1 MRNPKH
7 LKDKRSRKPNVNY
20 QKCTQIFATRN
31 TEKVPADNRQAL
43 WAFRCTRLKLL
54 SILRRH
60 EKIASILKDVKHRIE
75 PIQFLLSTAE
85 ERSLLNANRMMPKSG
100 PNRMQL
106 CGLKCLKLPTK
117 IRCWLR
123 LHLEELNSMD
133 LLGEHSY
140 AQELKLSAKKQMQQE
155 HDEHEA
161 WKVFLNDW
169 HNQDDIRQCNSE
181 WQEKG
186 TNQVDQANHLDD
198 VKQDDWKKLLSG
210 FSNLDI
216 NQKIDLLAES
226 NAKREAPEGI
236 GLAKTHDAR
245 ENGDWENILNDLNDW
260 CDQTE
265 PDEILIDADASVLGN
280 NISNKS

>member
-7 LKDKRSRKPNVNY
+7 LKDKRSRKPHVNHT
-20 QKCTQIFATRN
+20 KCTQIFATRN
-31 TEKVPADNRQAL
+31 SEKVPADNRQAL
-43 WAFRCTRLKLL
+43 WDFRCTRLKLL

-85 ERSLLNANRMMPKSG
+85 ERSLLNANRTMPKSG
-100 PNRMQL
+100 PNKMQL
-106 CGLKCLKLPTK
+106 CGLKCHNSELPTK

-123 LHLEELNSMD
+123 LHLEELNNMD
-133 LLGEHSY
+133 LLGEQSY
-140 AQELKLSAKKQMQQE
+140 AQKLKLSAKKQMQQE

-169 HNQDDIRQCNSE
+169 HNQDDIRQCNTE

-186 TNQVDQANHLDD
+186 ADHADHLEDAEP
-198 VKQDDWKKLLSG
+198 DDWKKLLSG
-210 FSNLDI
+210 LNNLDI
-216 NQKIDLLAES
+216 NPKFDLLAES
-226 NAKREAPEGI
+226 NAKREAPEDY
-236 GLAKTHDAR
+236 GLANTTHVAR
-245 ENGDWENILNDLNDW
+245 ENGDWQNILNDLNDW

-265 PDEILIDADASVLGN
+265 PDEILIDADASLLDS
-280 NISNKS
+280 NISI